1 MNNNVHPLQEISLTA
16 EEIPFTVTELRYK
29 YNEKTDKFESWN
41 IDSEKTTTYYAVL
54 WHNIVFIREIGKYKY
69 SAFCGRSINDQ
80 YKYDVD
86 FGKSVIHN
94 FPFSRNLPI
103 TDDYLVVPSRIN
115 NMPITDIQVDNC
127 RSRYLIIGSN
137 MVETVWFWNCQNLE
151 YFIGEAS
158 EVWICKNGK
167 NKLNY
172 LKFLKNKASITS
184 NSYRNGLKEI
194 VLSCKDEFIGMN
206 MYHRS
211 GIDTFP
217 LLLDVYSLEKDPPEC
232 HNLFQCSLDDYNV
245 NTLKYGTLHVPQ
257 GAKRYYQVAYS
268 WNQFQNIVEF
278 TQEEINEK
286 LAEYERKEKEILDE
300 AYKIYK
306 ENEEFLGLLEVI
318 KKSKKEPAIPE
329 YLVRLDEEGL
339 DLAYLVDVAPKI
351 LHEGGKIIVPT
362 LDGKIRVT
370 IPPGTINGH
379 LFRVRGKGLKND
391 ETKEV
396 GDFFLLIHDES
407 IAIESR
413 DALEFFD
420 KYNKKSNSQ

>member
-1 MNNNVHPLQEISLTA
+1 MNNSVHPLHKISLTA
-16 EEIPFTVTELRYK
+16 EEKPFTVTVFRYK
-29 YNEKTDKFESWN
+29 FNEKTDKFESWN
-41 IDSEKTTTYYAVL
+41 IKSEKTTTYYAVL
-54 WHNIVFIREIGKYKY
+54 WHNIVFIREKYKQVY
-69 SAFCGRSINDQ
+69 KALCGRSINELFE
-80 YKYDVD
+80 YRSESE
-86 FGKSVIHN
+86 KSVIHN
-94 FPFSRNLPI
+94 FPFCRNLPI

-115 NMPITDIQVDNC
+115 NIPITDIQVDNC
-127 RSRYLIIGSN
+127 KSRYLIIGSN
-137 MVETVWFWNCQNLE
+137 VVRRIWFYNCDNLE

-158 EVWICKNGK
+158 DVCIFGI
-167 NKLNY
+167 NKLQY
-172 LKFLKNKASITS
+172 LKFMKCEAHISSES
-184 NSYRNGLKEI
+184 NRNRLKEI
-194 VLSCKDEFIGMN
+194 LISCQKFGALSERF
-206 MYHRS
+206 
-211 GIDTFP
+211 DTYP

-232 HNLFQCSLDDYNV
+232 YNLFQCSLDDYNV

-329 YLVRLDEEGL
+329 HLVRLDEEGL

-370 IPPGTINGH
+370 IPSGTINGH

>member
-1 MNNNVHPLQEISLTA
+1 M
-16 EEIPFTVTELRYK
+16 
-29 YNEKTDKFESWN
+29 
-41 IDSEKTTTYYAVL
+41 
-54 WHNIVFIREIGKYKY
+54 
-69 SAFCGRSINDQ
+69 
-80 YKYDVD
+80 
-86 FGKSVIHN
+86 
-94 FPFSRNLPI
+94 
-103 TDDYLVVPSRIN
+103 
-115 NMPITDIQVDNC
+115 
-127 RSRYLIIGSN
+127 
-137 MVETVWFWNCQNLE
+137 
-151 YFIGEAS
+151 
-158 EVWICKNGK
+158 
-167 NKLNY
+167 
-172 LKFLKNKASITS
+172 
-184 NSYRNGLKEI
+184 
-194 VLSCKDEFIGMN
+194 
-206 MYHRS
+206 
-211 GIDTFP
+211 
-217 LLLDVYSLEKDPPEC
+217 
-232 HNLFQCSLDDYNV
+232 
-245 NTLKYGTLHVPQ
+245 
-257 GAKRYYQVAYS
+257 AYS

-339 DLAYLVDVAPKI
+339 DLAYLADVAPKI